1 MSPSV
6 EYASYL
12 IRLWR
17 EQKPQAVTFPSAW
30 QAEVEHIQS
39 GQCWS
44 FGTFEELILFLR
56 QQAEEPDIWRNGNGH
71 DIRPSSLA
79 RNS

>member
-1 MSPSV
+1 MSPAV

-17 EQKPQAVTFPSAW
+17 EQKPQAVKFPSTW

-56 QQAEEPDIWRNGNGH
+56 QQAEEPNILSNWNGQ
-71 DIRPSSLA
+71 DTR
-79 RNS
+79 

>member
-1 MSPSV
+1 MNPSV

-17 EQKPQAVTFPSAW
+17 EQKTPAEKPPSAW

-39 GQCWS
+39 GQRWS
-44 FGTFEELILFLR
+44 FVTFEELILFLR
-56 QQAEEPDIWRNGNGH
+56 QRAEEPNRSCPTLCASRSG
-71 DIRPSSLA
+71 
-79 RNS
+79 